1 MRSKEKKNV
10 WTNKKTFLNLFL
22 MVIFY
27 FRYHLKNITNFLS
40 SPLRELLKITACFS
54 HNNKHMPQISKRKSR
69 MSINL
74 LYVEGTI
81 EKLQCI
87 LGFHKIRSTFYTK
100 ALYINFIKSFL
111 LIDKFYCF
119 WQGLHISF
127 KGYLHYKTVFCN
139 KVALDV

>member
-1 MRSKEKKNV
+1 MFQSQQQTHVTDIQEKEI
-10 WTNKKTFLNLFL
+10 KT
-22 MVIFY
+22 
-27 FRYHLKNITNFLS
+27 
-40 SPLRELLKITACFS
+40 
-54 HNNKHMPQISKRKSR
+54 
-69 MSINL
+69 SINL
-74 LYVEGTI
+74 LYIEGTI

-87 LGFHKIRSTFYTK
+87 LRFHKIRSTFYTK

-139 KVALDV
+139 KVALDVQLMNNFIWRKNNVLFLRYLDFCAFGKCMDLKICDIIISITK